1 MAKPEWGAK
10 RICQSCSAPFYDLRR
25 DSIICP
31 KCGARFDPEAV
42 LKSRRTR
49 GADEAVAEKPKPK
62 AEVAEVTPDAG
73 DKDAADD
80 EGELPEDAIDAVDA
94 VDDDDDD
101 EVLEDASDLG
111 DDDVSDVID
120 TSKDKEDT

>member
-25 DSIICP
+25 DPIICP
-31 KCGARFDPEAV
+31 KCGATFDPEAI

-49 GADEAVAEKPKPK
+49 GAEEAVAEKPKK
-62 AEVAEVTPDAG
+62 EVEAPDVEI
-73 DKDAADD
+73 DTDDEDAVADD
-80 EGELPEDAIDAVDA
+80 E
-94 VDDDDDD
+94 DD

-111 DDDVSDVID
+111 NDDVSDVID
-120 TSKDKEDT
+120 TAEDKEDT

>member
-25 DSIICP
+25 DPIICP
-31 KCGARFDPEAV
+31 KCGATFDPEAV

-49 GADEAVAEKPKPK
+49 GAEEPAAEKPKKK
-62 AEVAEVTPDAG
+62 AEVPDV
-73 DKDAADD
+73 DLEADD
-80 EGELPEDAIDAVDA
+80 EDAVA
-94 VDDDDDD
+94 DDEDD

-120 TSKDKEDT
+120 TAEDKDDT